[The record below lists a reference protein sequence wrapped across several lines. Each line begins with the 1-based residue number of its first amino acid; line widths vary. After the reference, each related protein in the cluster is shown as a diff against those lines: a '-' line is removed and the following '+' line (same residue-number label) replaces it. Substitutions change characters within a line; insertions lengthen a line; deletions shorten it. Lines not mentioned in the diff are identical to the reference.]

1 MTYPDPSMGKEG
13 ILPDCHW
20 SSLNFFNYDAQP
32 YLLDSRLATSAVLER
47 FVAHRANLSDSA
59 TSCSSLTSNGDAF
72 HSCVYLA
79 DDIVFSKNGRN
90 VLSPWI
96 LTTTVTRIEK
106 GLPLTTATGACRAT
120 ATSSRPRSNQRTR
133 R

>member
-1 MTYPDPSMGKEG
+1 MAKEG

-32 YLLDSRLATSAVLER
+32 YLLDSRLATTAVLER
-47 FVAHRANLSDSA
+47 FVPIEPPYRFGDILFLIDKK
-59 TSCSSLTSNGDAF
+59 GDAF

-90 VLSPWI
+90 VLSPW
-96 LTTTVTRIEK
+96 LLTTVTELKKVYLYDGNGRVQGYRNK
-106 GLPLTTATGACRAT
+106 QSPALKAA
-120 ATSSRPRSNQRTR
+120 N
-133 R
+133 